1 MAIPTTDAALVIWSD
16 NANTRLTAAPA
27 NYGTTAAVATQ
38 YNTLHTSFVDA
49 RDAVA
54 AARAAG
60 LRSSPLCA
68 AKDDAKL
75 ALLAFARPLYKTIQ
89 ANVAVT
95 DAAKIE
101 LGVVVPDRQPSPQ
114 PVPGFPPQ
122 LTIVSVNGRLVKIR
136 LSDPAHPTH
145 RRMPAGCDGATVMS
159 FVGEEAPVDPAVYKY
174 EGATSKTTVDVLFPE
189 SLAPGTQVWLTAFF
203 FNERKQNGPAC
214 PAVGA
219 VLNYGG
225 SMPMA
230 A

>member
-1 MAIPTTDAALVIWSD
+1 MSIPTKDSLLVTWSTNTD
-16 NANTRLTAAPA
+16 TRLTASPVT
-27 NYGTTAAVATQ
+27 YGTTAAVATA
-38 YNTLHTSFVDA
+38 YT
-49 RDAVA
+49 AVHDPFIVA
-54 AARAAG
+54 FNNVLAARAAG
-60 LRSSPLCA
+60 VRSSPLAAIKDA
-68 AKDDAKL
+68 AKA
-75 ALLAFARPLYKTIQ
+75 ALLQFARPLYKTIQ
-89 ANVAVT
+89 ANTAVT
-95 DAAKIE
+95 AAAKIE

-159 FVGEEAPVDPAVYKY
+159 FVGEEAPRDPTVYKY